1 MPCASH
7 DRTVARRR
15 LAASDALRVMGTG
28 LQLLKPMGSPSG
40 LIGSE
45 AAVRRSM
52 VCCHALPV
60 SNFVIMHLVHA
71 ETIQICRSNKHSTT
85 PGL

>member
-7 DRTVARRR
+7 ERTVARRR

-28 LQLLKPMGSPSG
+28 LQLLTHSGSPSG
-40 LIGSE
+40 PKGSE
-45 AAVRRSM
+45 AADRRSM

-60 SNFVIMHLVHA
+60 SNFVIMHLVHV
-71 ETIQICRSNKHSTT
+71 ETIQICRSNKHSATS
-85 PGL
+85 GL